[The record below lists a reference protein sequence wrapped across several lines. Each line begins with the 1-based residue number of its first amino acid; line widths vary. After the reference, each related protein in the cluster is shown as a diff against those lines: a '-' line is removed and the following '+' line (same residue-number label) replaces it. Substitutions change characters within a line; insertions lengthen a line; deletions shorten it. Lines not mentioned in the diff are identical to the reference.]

1 MIGNIPEVLNTQHI
15 ARMSKDIG
23 NSWTSLAAEL
33 GFEEPEIQTFAANA
47 PLNQVEQTRT
57 MLNDWARRNAER
69 GDRVAVLIS
78 ALKTVHLNDVAL
90 SEYGYIFFL
99 FLKCF

>member
-1 MIGNIPEVLNTQHI
+1 MIGNRQEVLNTKNI
-15 ARMSKDIG
+15 ARISRDIG
-23 NSWTSLAAEL
+23 NSWKLLAAEL
-33 GFEEPEIQTFAANA
+33 DFEEPHIQTFAADA
-47 PLNQVEQTRT
+47 PHNQVEQTRT
-57 MLNDWARRNAER
+57 MLNDWVRRNAER

-78 ALKTVHLNDVAL
+78 ALKTIGLNDVAL